1 MRSSHAVTH
10 PYQITRYF
18 SQTPRAGNPKLTIGA
33 VVAAIMTPYPFSF
46 RIALTAIA
54 AAASL
59 AAPAAMANPFGT
71 PGGKLLLTNG
81 VSTVEGTSG
90 GGLAPWATIAGNATD
105 AGIGLS
111 AHATIVELKDYD
123 FQAAGISVGLWDRV
137 ELSYT
142 RQNFNTNDIG
152 ALLGLGKDYAFN
164 QDVFGAKVRLFGDLV
179 YDNPL
184 VPAVAIGAQ
193 YKRNRNGTIVRA
205 IGAKDD
211 DGIDYY
217 ATATKLFLSHS
228 VLVNATVRATK
239 ANQLGIL
246 GFSGDRN
253 DSYKLQFEGSVAY
266 QLSRRFV
273 IGGEYRMKP
282 NNLGIAKEDDWF
294 DAFAAYAINRNLTA
308 TMAYVDLGSIA
319 TVPKQRGVFFQLQ
332 ASF

>member
-1 MRSSHAVTH
+1 M
-10 PYQITRYF
+10 
-18 SQTPRAGNPKLTIGA
+18 NNLLTIDLLIL
-33 VVAAIMTPYPFSF
+33 VAMTYK
-46 RIALTAIA
+46 IALQPLAITQIVTIL
-54 AAASL
+54 SL
-59 AAPAAMANPFGT
+59 VTLTAAPAMANPMGT

-81 VSTVEGTSG
+81 VSTVDGASG

-105 AGIGLS
+105 AGIGVS
-111 AHATIVELKDYD
+111 GHATIVELKSYD
-123 FQAAGISVGLWDRV
+123 FQAAGVAVGLWDRV

-164 QDVFGAKVRLFGDLV
+164 QDVFGGKVRLFGDVV

-184 VPAVAIGAQ
+184 VPAVAVGAQ
-193 YKRNRNGTIVRA
+193 YKNNKNAAVVRA
-205 IGAKDD
+205 VGATKDD
-211 DGIDYY
+211 GVDYY
-217 ATATKLFLSHS
+217 VTATKLFLSHS

-246 GFSGDRN
+246 GFGGDRN

-273 IGGEYRMKP
+273 IGGEYRTKP
-282 NNLGIAKEDDWF
+282 DNLGIAKEDDWL

-308 TMAYVDLGSIA
+308 TLAYVDLGSIA
-319 TVPKQRGVFFQLQ
+319 TVSKQRGVFFQLQ
-332 ASF
+332 AGF